1 MSLVVNNDLKYDW
14 FNPESVAPGAKNNPS
29 LIGRIYGSLLL
40 QGDGT
45 GGTLTVNHIL
55 PVIQQV
61 YGEHA
66 LVKWRLAT
74 AYSSAALAGVAD
86 IVNWDFQTG
95 ELISSQIFYWRFA
108 ATIGAG
114 QWGHP
119 MPLMPEDMYMQ
130 CGGGLMNPAAT
141 GYIICRF
148 TNNGTGYFQTSVYL
162 TVHDRR
168 YL

>member
-1 MSLVVNNDLKYDW
+1 MSLVVNNPCKYDW
-14 FNPESVAPGAKNNPS
+14 FNEDNVPPTSRNNPS
-29 LIGRIYGSLLL
+29 LIGRIYSSHLC

-45 GGTLTVNHIL
+45 GGTLTINHIL

-66 LVKWRLAT
+66 LVKLKLCS
-74 AYSSAALAGVAD
+74 AYSSAALAGTAD

-95 ELISSQIFYWRFA
+95 ELVSDQLFYLRFA

-119 MPLMPEDMYMQ
+119 LPLMPEDFYMR
-130 CGGGLMNPAAT
+130 CGGGLMSSAT
-141 GYIICRF
+141 GYIITRF
-148 TNNGTGYFQTSVYL
+148 TNNGTGYFQASVYL